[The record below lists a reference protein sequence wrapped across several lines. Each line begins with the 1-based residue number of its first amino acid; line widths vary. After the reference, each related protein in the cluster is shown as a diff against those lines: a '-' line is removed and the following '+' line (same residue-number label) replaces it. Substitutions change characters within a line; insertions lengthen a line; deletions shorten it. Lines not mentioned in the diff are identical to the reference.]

1 LKILYYF
8 CAAFQKSKRAGGL
21 SPLFLCIMITQQHIS
36 DLAAAKLSEGSSYL
50 VDVNIGPG
58 NRILVT
64 IDNEQGVGI
73 RECVAVSRWIESQ
86 LDRETEDFS
95 LEVSSPG
102 LDQPFKVFRQYLKNI
117 GREVEVKQTDGKKFS
132 GILVAADEQ
141 TGIILEEE
149 KREKVEGKKTKQLVK
164 HRYEIPFITIK
175 ETIIVIKF

>member
-8 CAAFQKSKRAGGL
+8 CAAFQKSKTCRGPKPPVSL
-21 SPLFLCIMITQQHIS
+21 YMITQQHIS
-36 DLAAAKLSEGSSYL
+36 DLAAAKLNDSGSYL

-102 LDQPFKVFRQYLKNI
+102 LDQPFKVFRQYLKNL
-117 GREVEVKQTDGKKFS
+117 GREVEVKQADGKKFS
-132 GILVAADEQ
+132 GTLVAADEQ

-164 HRYEIPFITIK
+164 HRYEIPFINIK
-175 ETIIVIKF
+175 ETKIVIKF